1 MILNT
6 SAPTYNRCL
15 CEKCGSHYATIIN
28 SDEELQKEACPSCSE
43 KKLKLAGPLSAAE
56 MSSMFSGGG

>member
-1 MILNT
+1 MQT
-6 SAPTYNRCL
+6 GTTTYNRCS
-15 CEKCGSHYATIIN
+15 CEKCGSQYATIIN

-56 MSSMFSGGG
+56 MSGMFSGGG